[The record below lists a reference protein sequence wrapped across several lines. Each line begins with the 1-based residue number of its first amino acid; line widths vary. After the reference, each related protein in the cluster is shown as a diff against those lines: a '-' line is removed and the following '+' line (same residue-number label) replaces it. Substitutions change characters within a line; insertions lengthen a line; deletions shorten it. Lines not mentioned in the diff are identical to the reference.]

1 MPKYLDN
8 PDDYFKSTRA
18 EREGEEPVTLT
29 ATEARQ
35 GSWGR
40 PVLYVLVCGLI
51 LAMVAWW
58 GAEYYGTAIA
68 PEGTDQTITSSI
80 SKKPVNTNTPVV
92 NDNQP
97 KGQPVQKSPTVQDS
111 TKM

>member
-1 MPKYLDN
+1 MANYPDN
-8 PDDYFKSTRA
+8 PDGYSRA
-18 EREGEEPVTLT
+18 RREEDPPVTRT

-35 GSWGR
+35 GSRGK

-58 GAEYYGTAIA
+58 AAENYGAGIVPA
-68 PEGTDQTITSSI
+68 TDRTTTSSI
-80 SKKPVNTNTPVV
+80 TPAPATTPDV

-97 KGQPVQKSPTVQDS
+97 KGQPVQKSPTIQDT

>member
-1 MPKYLDN
+1 MAKYLDN
-8 PDDYFKSTRA
+8 PDAYFRSNRA

-35 GSWGR
+35 GRWGLR
-40 PVLYVLVCGLI
+40 IFYVLACGLV
-51 LAMVAWW
+51 LAMIAWW
-58 GAEYYGTAIA
+58 AAEYYGKEIA
-68 PEGTDQTITSSI
+68 PPNTDQTTTSSV
-80 SKKPVNTNTPVV
+80 SKTPTANPKVI

-97 KGQPVQKSPTVQDS
+97 KGQPVQTSQTIQDS

>member
-1 MPKYLDN
+1 VAKYLDN
-8 PDDYFKSTRA
+8 PDDYLRTSR
-18 EREGEEPVTLT
+18 RDDEPVTLS

-40 PVLYVLVCGLI
+40 PVLYVLVGGLI
-51 LAMVAWW
+51 LAMIAWW
-58 GAEYYGTAIA
+58 GVEYYGASIA
-68 PEGTDQTITSSI
+68 PPNTDQTTTSSI
-80 SKKPVNTNTPVV
+80 AKDPIANEKVI

-97 KGQPVQKSPTVQDS
+97 KGQPVQKSPTIQDS

>member
-1 MPKYLDN
+1 MAKYLDN
-8 PDDYFKSTRA
+8 PDDYFKTSRA

-35 GSWGR
+35 GRWGK
-40 PVLYVLVCGLI
+40 PVFYVLVCGLI

-68 PEGTDQTITSSI
+68 PANTDQTITSSV
-80 SKKPVNTNTPVV
+80 SKTPATNQKVI
-92 NDNQP
+92 NDNP
-97 KGQPVQKSPTVQDS
+97 VKGQPVEKSPTIKDS